1 MSDRIAGG
9 ATIAIAIAFIVLAFT
24 FRAGRFSDPLGARF
38 VPIAIGVL
46 VIGACIALLVKPR
59 TTTQWPEGGTW
70 LRLALCLVGFVAY
83 GYMLVPLGF
92 IAATT
97 LAFTLFAL
105 LFRGPPLRSVMAA
118 VLFSVAAYAL
128 FSMALDLYLPTGR
141 VFAGWF

>member
-9 ATIAIAIAFIVLAFT
+9 VTIAIAVAFMALAFT

-46 VIGACIALLVKPR
+46 VIAACVALLVKPR
-59 TTTQWPEGGTW
+59 TTTTWPEAPTW
-70 LRLALCLVGFVAY
+70 ARLALCLVAFVAY

-92 IAATT
+92 IVATT
-97 LAFTLFAL
+97 LAFALFAL
-105 LFRGPPLRSVMAA
+105 LFRGPPLRSVVAA

-141 VFAGWF
+141 LFEGWF